1 MKAVIS
7 SVLAV
12 CLLHLTSVTR
22 GQEVSDAT
30 PPKMAVK
37 SPAEFE
43 FAGGSLADFIKTVK
57 QSFGLDL
64 EQVGTVPQE
73 MLNSVRVPK
82 MRLKGRTHKPPGL
95 PRTMTPNVH
104 FAEVLELYNQA
115 SSDGDSSL
123 GRWITRLTGDGEP
136 GLIML
141 VQPSTRG
148 GESEFSVR
156 AFSFPQ
162 RSPEQAE
169 KLRKVK
175 DLIAEE
181 RVGLSQVLME
191 RRQPGLTQADIQGE
205 VNNHSDAE
213 IIVATGGKVFVEMAS
228 AIIQAVKDH
237 KDVSDIPIP
246 KKSEQSAK

>member
-1 MKAVIS
+1 MKAVI

-43 FAGGSLADFIKTVK
+43 FAGGSLADFIKAVK

-64 EQVGTVPQE
+64 EQVGTVPHE
-73 MLNSVRVPK
+73 MLYSVRVPK
-82 MRLKGRTHKPPGL
+82 MRLKGRLHKPGGY
-95 PRTMTPNVH
+95 PRAVTPNVH

-123 GRWITRLTGDGEP
+123 GRWITRLTGEGEP
-136 GLIML
+136 SLIML

-148 GESEFSVR
+148 GDSEFSVR

-169 KLRKVK
+169 KLKKVEN
-175 DLIAEE
+175 LIAIE
-181 RVGLSQVLME
+181 RDRLSRVLME
-191 RRQPGLTQADIQGE
+191 RRQPGLTQSDIQGE

-228 AIIQAVKDH
+228 AIIQAVKDR
-237 KDVSDIPIP
+237 KEISDIPIA
-246 KKSEQSAK
+246 KKLEQNAK